1 MLKFFKITVN
11 KEDADAAGAFLNRE
25 EKAAAGM
32 ISDEFLRLRFI
43 LVRGTLR
50 KELSA
55 FLNIAPEKIELGETE
70 NGKRFVVFPKDKI
83 FFNISHSRDCSL
95 IAIADYEIGI
105 DVEKIRPLRYKEIM
119 KYCFSEAE
127 QQEAAGNPENFFR
140 IWTAKEALVK
150 LKGGS
155 LFKPDSPAKCG
166 ADSRVR
172 IRHKKAGNYM
182 LAVASYRH
190 D

>member
-1 MLKFFKITVN
+1 MLKFFKINV
-11 KEDADAAGAFLNRE
+11 KEGRAAAVWAFLSRE
-25 EKAAAGM
+25 EQVAAGM
-32 ISDEFLRLRFI
+32 INDEFLHQRFI
-43 LVRGTLR
+43 LVRGILR

-105 DVEKIRPLRYKEIM
+105 DVEKIRPLRYREIM

-140 IWTAKEALVK
+140 VWTAKEALVK

-155 LFKPDSPAKCG
+155 LFKPDSPAKHD
-166 ADSRVR
+166 ADRR
-172 IRHKKAGNYM
+172 IKIHHKKAGNYM
-182 LAVASYRH
+182 LAVASYKR